1 MAKRK
6 RNSIGQFIST
16 THMGQKALLLP
27 TDFQHKFVSI
37 FMAIFILFM
46 ASPWLTLAIKS
57 KAIQMWIY
65 SIFQFYR
72 DHFIGEEEII
82 GTNRCPK
89 PNGDI

>member
-6 RNSIGQFIST
+6 RNSIGQFISST
-16 THMGQKALLLP
+16 YMGKDLELAQ
-27 TDFQHKFVSI
+27 TDFQKKFITI
-37 FMAIFILFM
+37 FMVIFILFM

-57 KAIQMWIY
+57 KTIQMWIF

-72 DHFIGEEEII
+72 DHFIGEEEI
-82 GTNRCPK
+82 GEANKCPK